1 MAESMQTGMTKRTSR
16 PSAKLIDADNGE
28 EPELR
33 SHKAA
38 RDRAIAAEESTK
50 LSHDL
55 TAVAAP
61 QKIVHTQTALPTAP
75 TVSSTSSSASREP
88 PIPRSSIVFDTDA
101 ATPTPAVAAQS
112 KRASVVDAED
122 TDDDNPPGE
131 FSRSSILCAV
141 H

>member
-1 MAESMQTGMTKRTSR
+1 MQTGMLKRTSR

-38 RDRAIAAEESTK
+38 RDRAIAAEEGTK

-55 TAVAAP
+55 TAVSAP
-61 QKIVHTQTALPTAP
+61 QKSVHAHTALPTAP
-75 TVSSTSSSASREP
+75 TVSSTSSAASGELP
-88 PIPRSSIVFDTDA
+88 TTRSSIISDTDA
-101 ATPTPAVAAQS
+101 ARPTPAVAAQS
-112 KRASVVDAED
+112 KRASVVDADD

-131 FSRSSILCAV
+131 FS
-141 H
+141 